1 MSVAR
6 QQFGITF
13 LELMIVLIIVAV
25 LALIGVP
32 GFQTAVQNNRIT
44 AATND
49 LIASLQQARMAAIK
63 HAQTATVCA
72 SQAPNATVPQCDNS
86 GNGWEQ
92 GWIVFTD
99 ANDNNQYDGGDDTLL
114 RVHQRLN
121 KDPDEI
127 AITMRGNGNVA
138 KKRITYQP
146 SGRGT
151 SGSIVICDQRG
162 FDPAKVVVIS
172 SMGRARSFTG
182 PQARDTANISPANCR
197 T

>member
-1 MSVAR
+1 MSVPR
-6 QQFGITF
+6 QQNGITF
-13 LELMIVLIIVAV
+13 LELMIVLVIVAI

-32 GFQTAVQNNRIT
+32 GFQSAVQNNRIT

-63 HAQTATVCA
+63 HAQNGVVCA
-72 SQAPNATVPQCDNS
+72 SQAPNATTPQCDSS

-99 ANDNNQYDGGDDTLL
+99 ANNNNQYDPGDETLL

-121 KDPDEI
+121 KDPTNPNLTI
-127 AITMRGNGNVA
+127 RGNGQVVT
-138 KKRITYQP
+138 KRVTYQP
-146 SGRGT
+146 SGRGNA
-151 SGSIVICDQRG
+151 GSIVICDQRG
-162 FDPAKVVVIS
+162 FETAKVVIIS
-172 SMGRARSFTG
+172 SMGRARSFSG
-182 PQARDTANISPANCR
+182 PQARDNANLSSANCR